1 MSINSM
7 TKKIPAD
14 PNIAHLQ
21 CTISACWFHFKLSG
35 SDAVNIMIDRG
46 WRTNYWARFDLPRP
60 RGSKPKSP
68 GRLPLSHGGG
78 VLPGNQRARL
88 GSTVAQ
94 TVKDRDV
101 AGVEYLLTLS
111 FLPERKDTFV
121 WELHRIRDG
130 VCVHASRLDD
140 VSPPPSLSPAD
151 EYQLDDEERCCIS
164 EVLLLRQLR
173 ECAET
178 YSGVAEGSGFQR
190 VLGPGGA
197 LRQVAASTRW
207 RRILIGGIVFGLAWA
222 PFSAPEFSSSPTRRL
237 TNTPALLSSLSSATL
252 SLPWRYRNILSIW
265 PESQSFNDEGM
276 EPVPMSWKGTCQEGL
291 QFTAAH
297 CNRKIIG
304 ARYHLIGHEAMYG
317 PVNSALDIR
326 SARDINGHG
335 THTASTAGGRKVG
348 NTSALGGFA
357 DGVASGGA
365 PLTRLAIYK
374 VCWQLL
380 VQGIKKSA
388 CQDDD
393 ILAAFDHAIADGVQV
408 ISVSLAS
415 LPAHTYFMN
424 NSIALGALHAMKMN
438 IAVVASAGN
447 DGKYYSVAN
456 IAPWILTVGASS
468 IDRVFSA
475 PVILGNN
482 IPVKSLEVERA
493 GGAAAILGTSVSEV
507 QVGSFLIPATTIF
520 YPSGTDTILKYIKTN
535 SNPVAT
541 LIPGQTIFGA
551 KPSPA
556 MAYFSSLGPSYVE
569 PNILKPDITAPGLNI
584 LAAWSEA
591 SSPLEIPQ
599 DHRSVKYNI
608 ISGTSMSCPHVSAV
622 VALLK
627 AIHPDWSG
635 AAIKSALMT
644 TATTENVKG
653 EAIKDAYG
661 EVAGP
666 FHYGAGHIQPSKA
679 ADPGLVYDSTYTDY
693 LLFVCAITGTSLDPS
708 TLSCP
713 MKAPSPSNLNYPS
726 LAIAELKGSMVVKRT
741 VTNVGL
747 AVATYSVEVKAP
759 TGYSV
764 QVSPSVLNF
773 TQVGEKQSFFISIK
787 AESVKKS
794 GEFEYGWYK
803 WSDGIHMVKSPIV
816 VASS

>member
-1 MSINSM
+1 MLSKMN
-7 TKKIPAD
+7 KILTTFLFLFFL
-14 PNIAHLQ
+14 H
-21 CTISACWFHFKLSG
+21 ISACNAKPQVYVVYLGEHSG
-35 SDAVNIMIDRG
+35 GKTAKEIEGQHRTYIHHVKRSKEEASASLVHSYKNVINGFSALLTSEEATTLAV
-46 WRTNYWARFDLPRP
+46 FP
-60 RGSKPKSP
+60 SKSSELHTTRSWDFINMYEGNGNPTSGEEFLRKA
-68 GRLPLSHGGG
+68 GGG
-78 VLPGNQRARL
+78 
-88 GSTVAQ
+88 
-94 TVKDRDV
+94 KDV
-101 AGVEYLLTLS
+101 IIGML
-111 FLPERKDTFV
+111 DT
-121 WELHRIRDG
+121 G
-130 VCVHASRLDD
+130 
-140 VSPPPSLSPAD
+140 
-151 EYQLDDEERCCIS
+151 
-164 EVLLLRQLR
+164 
-173 ECAET
+173 
-178 YSGVAEGSGFQR
+178 
-190 VLGPGGA
+190 
-197 LRQVAASTRW
+197 
-207 RRILIGGIVFGLAWA
+207 
-222 PFSAPEFSSSPTRRL
+222 
-237 TNTPALLSSLSSATL
+237 
-252 SLPWRYRNILSIW
+252 IW

-276 EPVPMSWKGTCQEGL
+276 EAVPKSWKGTCQQGL
-291 QFTAAH
+291 QFTATH
-297 CNRKIIG
+297 CNRG
-304 ARYHLIGHEAMYG
+304 YEAAYG
-317 PVNSALDIR
+317 PVNSTFDIR
-326 SARDINGHG
+326 SARDVNGHG

-348 NTSALGGFA
+348 SASALGGFA

-374 VCWQLL
+374 VCWQLPL
-380 VQGIKKSA
+380 QGIKRST
-388 CQDDD
+388 CRDDD
-393 ILAAFDHAIADGVQV
+393 ILAGFDYAIADGVQV
-408 ISVSLAS
+408 ISISIGS
-415 LPAHTYFMN
+415 LPADTYFTKN
-424 NSIALGALHAMKMN
+424 AIALGALHAMKMN

-447 DGKYYSVAN
+447 DGDYYTVGN

-468 IDRVFSA
+468 IDRVFST
-475 PVILGNN
+475 PVVLGNN
-482 IPVKSLEVERA
+482 ILVKGESISVIKERVTLPLVYAGDVGLPGTTNFSGYCRPNTLSPEKVKGKVVFCLLGSLTQSLEVERA

-556 MAYFSSLGPSYVE
+556 MASFTSLGPSSVE

-591 SSPLEIPQ
+591 SSPLGIPQ

-693 LLFVCAITGTSLDPS
+693 LLFVCAIAGTSLDPS
-708 TLSCP
+708 TFSCP
-713 MKAPSPSNLNYPS
+713 MKAPFPSNLNYPS

-773 TQVGEKQSFFISIK
+773 TQVGEKQSFFVTIK
-787 AESVKKS
+787 ADSVKKS
-794 GEFEYGWYK
+794 NGEFGFGWYK